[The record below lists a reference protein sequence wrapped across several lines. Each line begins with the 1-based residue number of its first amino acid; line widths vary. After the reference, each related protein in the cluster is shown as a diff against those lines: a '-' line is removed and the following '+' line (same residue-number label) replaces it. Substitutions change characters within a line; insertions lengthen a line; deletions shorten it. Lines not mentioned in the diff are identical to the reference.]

1 MEILAVSAVS
11 LAFFHSLAPDHWL
24 PFTALA
30 RGNRWSMRR
39 LAAITTLAGL
49 GHVISSLIIGMLGL
63 WAGWALHRAEGI
75 DAWRSGAVIWML
87 VGFGVAYA
95 LWGLKHAQHPH
106 PHISVQDVV
115 KTFAA
120 RRVRFLIAILIFG
133 PCEPLIPLMFL
144 AYKQGMQA
152 VWVIAVV
159 FSAVTVAMIVGQSC
173 LAYAGV
179 RLIQA
184 HWMERYAHAM
194 TGLVIALTALAVLWL
209 GL

>member
-1 MEILAVSAVS
+1 MGILVVSAIS
-11 LAFFHSLAPDHWL
+11 LAFFHALAPDHWL

-39 LAAITTLAGL
+39 LAAITTIAGL
-49 GHVISSLIIGMLGL
+49 GHVISSLIIGLLGL
-63 WAGWALHRAEGI
+63 WAGWALHRGEAIE
-75 DAWRSGAVIWML
+75 AWRGNAVIWML

-95 LWGLKHAQHPH
+95 LWGLKHAQHTH
-106 PHISVQDVV
+106 PHISVQDAV
-115 KTFAA
+115 KTYAA
-120 RRVRFLIAILIFG
+120 RRVWLLIAILIFG

-144 AYKQGMQA
+144 AYKKGMQA
-152 VWVIAVV
+152 VWVIAAV
-159 FSAVTVAMIVGQSC
+159 FSAVTIAMIVGQSC

-194 TGLVIALTALAVLWL
+194 AGVVITVTALAVLWL